1 MKVKV
6 DVDMTAEEAR
16 TLMGLPDV
24 KPMQERLMAQF
35 EKQVAQNFS
44 YIDPDTIARAVMPM
58 GTQGLEKFN
67 ELMWSMARNAMG
79 QGKEGHASTAT
90 GAKKDPK

>member
-6 DVDMTAEEAR
+6 DIDMTAEEAR

-24 KPMQERLMAQF
+24 KPMQARLMEQF
-35 EKQVAQNFS
+35 EKKVAQNFS
-44 YIDPDTIARAVMPM
+44 YIDPDTIAKAVMPM

-79 QGKEGHASTAT
+79 QGKEGSGSTGA
-90 GAKKDPK
+90 GAKKEPK

>member
-1 MKVKV
+1 MKIKV
-6 DVDMTAEEAR
+6 DLDMSAEEAR

-44 YIDPDTIARAVMPM
+44 YVDADTIAKAVMPM

-67 ELMWSMARNAMG
+67 ELMWNMARNAMG
-79 QGKEGHASTAT
+79 QGKDAAPST
-90 GAKKDPK
+90 KKEPK